1 MKGGNEA
8 SPAIEEESP
17 TETASSSASDD
28 SMSIDERRRW
38 QVEVEQSLEKI
49 LL

>member
-17 TETASSSASDD
+17 
-28 SMSIDERRRW
+28 
-38 QVEVEQSLEKI
+38 VEKFHQAQAMI
-49 LL
+49 QCQ